1 MTFRRATVEDAD
13 ALVVFWAAAGASMG
27 NTDNADCVRAAIVY
41 SRAVMLLAMD
51 EGRIVGSLLGTFD
64 GWRGH
69 MYRLAVEPALRRRGV
84 ATALVRQMEQLFRAW
99 GVKRVSV
106 LVERDRPS
114 ATAFWTAAGYPRDER
129 LDRHVAS
136 LGGTE

>member
-1 MTFRRATVEDAD
+1 MTIQRAAVDDAD
-13 ALVVFWAAAGASMG
+13 ALVAFWAAAGTSMG
-27 NTDNADCVRAAIVY
+27 ATDNADCVRAAIVS

-69 MYRLAVEPALRRRGV
+69 MYRLAVEPALRRRGI
-84 ATALVRQMEQLFRAW
+84 ATSLVRQMEQQFSEW

-106 LVERDRPS
+106 LVERGRPLS
-114 ATAFWTAAGYPRDER
+114 DTAR
-129 LDRHVAS
+129 
-136 LGGTE
+136 